1 MDEDPKWDNRHTR
14 RFMQEMNS
22 KLNII
27 SQIKKEEI
35 LKGMTYYRLMF
46 KLNEQAI
53 INLSYYHIEIS
64 TQ

>member
-46 KLNEQAI
+46 KLNEQAM

>member
-35 LKGMTYYRLMF
+35 LKGMAYYRLMF
-46 KLNEQAI
+46 KLNE
-53 INLSYYHIEIS
+53 
-64 TQ
+64 